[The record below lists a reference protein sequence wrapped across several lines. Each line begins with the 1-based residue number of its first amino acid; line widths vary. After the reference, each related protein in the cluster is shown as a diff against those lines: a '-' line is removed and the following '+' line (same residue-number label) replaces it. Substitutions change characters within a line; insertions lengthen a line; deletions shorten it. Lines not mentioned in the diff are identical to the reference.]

1 MAELV
6 KVNQPEDYQRI
17 YTTLLLSKSVSL
29 KFVQEQL
36 GHSTAQ
42 TTLNVYSHV
51 LPSVN
56 KKAMNILNNL
66 KFEHDLSMG
75 AQITPKSL
83 MVGD

>member
-1 MAELV
+1 
-6 KVNQPEDYQRI
+6 
-17 YTTLLLSKSVSL
+17 
-29 KFVQEQL
+29 
-36 GHSTAQ
+36 
-42 TTLNVYSHV
+42 V

-75 AQITPKSL
+75 AQVTPKAL